1 MKGSF
6 SEDPCLAEALFD
18 LLDSV
23 FPGLRESAARIRAL
37 GVRWES
43 VSIPFVRLEG
53 GRVVSHV
60 GLIELPLVLLGKEV
74 PVGSIHAVATAPECR
89 RRGHYRGLIE
99 EALSY
104 CAGRYET
111 VILTTGHPDY
121 FEPFGFRYIRE
132 HLASVRFNWT
142 GGGAGLR
149 LINPDDEADINLLNR
164 LLESRAPVS
173 RVVGVVKEKAVF
185 CFGEGHHPLHYAKD
199 LDAIVC
205 LEIEGKRLK
214 LFDVVAP
221 RLPTLRALLEKIPQ
235 PIEEVAMHFAADRF
249 VSDADVTP
257 YLLDHDGPSYLM
269 VRGPF
274 AAEGQPFTL
283 PRSART

>member
-6 SEDPCLAEALFD
+6 SEDPHLGGALFD

-23 FPGLRESAARIRAL
+23 FPGLREGAERARVL
-37 GVRWES
+37 GARWES
-43 VSIPFVRLEG
+43 VSTPFVHLEDD
-53 GRVVSHV
+53 RVVSHV
-60 GLIELPLVLLGKEV
+60 GVIELPLVVLGQTV
-74 PVGSIHAVATAPECR
+74 PVGSIHAVATDREHR
-89 RRGHYRGLIE
+89 RRGHYRSLIE
-99 EALSY
+99 EALKS
-104 CAGRYET
+104 CAGRYGT
-111 VILTTGHPDY
+111 VVLTTAYPKY
-121 FEPFGFRYIRE
+121 FEPFGFRHIPE
-132 HLASVRFNWT
+132 HLFSVRCYWP
-142 GGGAGLR
+142 GGGGGMR
-149 LINPDDEADINLLNR
+149 LFNPDDEADAGLLSR

-185 CFGEGHHPLHYAKD
+185 CFNEGRRPLYYAKD

-205 LEIEGKRLK
+205 LEIEGTRLK